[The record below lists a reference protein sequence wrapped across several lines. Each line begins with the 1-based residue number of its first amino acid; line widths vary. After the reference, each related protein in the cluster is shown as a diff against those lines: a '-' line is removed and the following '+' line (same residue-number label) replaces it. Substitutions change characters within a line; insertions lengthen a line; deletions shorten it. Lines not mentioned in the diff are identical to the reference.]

1 MAKQSG
7 IGDSK
12 HGKKGEFKSIV
23 HKLISV
29 GGGNMSAPSCSGST
43 TNAGAAQLKNLTDI
57 LHACETSVHE
67 ACNSTNFDLVNT
79 TKLEECKVI
88 AEDFKTA
95 GEVCLSKTVGAKK
108 TTTDDACAC
117 WTNSSLA
124 MTVEAAKNC
133 KFNDEAKAHAAA
145 LKTCKDE
152 FIQCRKYEDDAAES
166 IAACSTDAD
175 TLKKELA
182 ALSQNAA
189 KVTEAQGAVKAL
201 AASRRVRRAVAA
213 ASCTDVNSVAITLT
227 TLVIDFPSSPQV
239 LVYSATIIASSTVV
253 CTAAEKLSLAE
264 VDAAFD
270 EAVDHLNEAVEA
282 GQSQLMT
289 LTGATASPAE
299 IAAAA
304 NETTVASGNTTAA
317 AGGPTD
323 PAPTG
328 PSAANETMAG
338 NDTTAAGP
346 DTTMAGG
353 DTAAAGGDTTM
364 AGPDTT
370 AAGADTTPAGPD
382 TTPAGPDTT
391 PAGPDTTPAGG
402 DTTPAGGDTTMA
414 GGDTTAAGA
423 DTTMAG
429 SDTTAAPTTG

>member
-67 ACNSTNFDLVNT
+67 ACNSTNFDLVNK

-189 KVTEAQGAVKAL
+189 KVTEAQAAVKAL

-253 CTAAEKLSLAE
+253 CTAAEKVSLAE

-270 EAVDHLNEAVEA
+270 EAVDHLNEAIEA

-289 LTGATASPAE
+289 LTGTTASPAD

-304 NETTVASGNTTAA
+304 NQTVVSE
-317 AGGPTD
+317 P
-323 PAPTG
+323 PPTG
-328 PSAANETMAG
+328 PSDLPPTGPSDPPPTGGPGPSDPPPTGPSDPPPTGPSDPPPTGPSDPTPTGPSDLPPTGPSDPTPTGPSDPPPTDDTTPGDDTTMDG
-338 NDTTAAGP
+338 TNTTPMMTTDSTTTAAM
-346 DTTMAGG
+346 TTTEAE
-353 DTAAAGGDTTM
+353 TT
-364 AGPDTT
+364 TT
-370 AAGADTTPAGPD
+370 AT
-382 TTPAGPDTT
+382 
-391 PAGPDTTPAGG
+391 
-402 DTTPAGGDTTMA
+402 
-414 GGDTTAAGA
+414 
-423 DTTMAG
+423 
-429 SDTTAAPTTG
+429 

>member
-253 CTAAEKLSLAE
+253 CTAAEKLSLAA

-270 EAVDHLNEAVEA
+270 EAVDHLNEAIEA

-304 NETTVASGNTTAA
+304 NLTTVSSGDTTAA
-317 AGGPTD
+317 SGGPSDT
-323 PAPTG
+323 APTG
-328 PSAANETMAG
+328 PSDTAPTG
-338 NDTTAAGP
+338 STDTPPTDDTTPTMDGT
-346 DTTMAGG
+346 DTSTMMET
-353 DTAAAGGDTTM
+353 DSTPT
-364 AGPDTT
+364 
-370 AAGADTTPAGPD
+370 GADTTTGSTD
-382 TTPAGPDTT
+382 S
-391 PAGPDTTPAGG
+391 
-402 DTTPAGGDTTMA
+402 TM
-414 GGDTTAAGA
+414 TGA
-423 DTTMAG
+423 DTTTG
-429 SDTTAAPTTG
+429 STDSTMTVDTTTGSTDSTMTVGTTTGSTGSTDTTMTGAD